1 MWRKHHL
8 YGCIASCLAASFP
21 VSYHWFTLLLLVLL
35 SDNNSHN
42 NRALVCYC
50 FSSINTQYQWY
61 VIFGIKILL
70 PIWYS
75 QRTLHQDGFSIFEI
89 SEMQLDYLAIYRNS
103 NILFSDNV
111 RQSKLGIT
119 TLLFVLLYAP
129 LPSWPLDYID
139 CRVVSI
145 PSFSSKLFSIFV
157 GSLDFIYCRVVSS
170 NPQSYFQH
178 YFPFKSSRFLVS
190 NVKN

>member
-1 MWRKHHL
+1 M
-8 YGCIASCLAASFP
+8 
-21 VSYHWFTLLLLVLL
+21 LLPL
-35 SDNNSHN
+35 
-42 NRALVCYC
+42 
-50 FSSINTQYQWY
+50 SINTQYQWY

-75 QRTLHQDGFSIFEI
+75 QRTLHQDGFSVFEI
-89 SEMQLDYLAIYRNS
+89 SEIQLDYLAIYRNS

-139 CRVVSI
+139 YSVVSI
-145 PSFSSKLFSIFV
+145 LSFSSKLFSIFV
-157 GSLDFIYCRVVSS
+157 ASLDFIDYHVVSS
-170 NPQSYFQH
+170 NPQSCFQH

-190 NVKN
+190 KAKN